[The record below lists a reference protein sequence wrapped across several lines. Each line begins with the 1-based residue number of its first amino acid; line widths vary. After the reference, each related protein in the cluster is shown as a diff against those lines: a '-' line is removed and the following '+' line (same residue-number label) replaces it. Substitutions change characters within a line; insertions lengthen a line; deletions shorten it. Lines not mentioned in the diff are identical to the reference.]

1 MSLHD
6 PVISCKSRGSYGAHV
21 LDHLAADGAGFAGGQ
36 VAVIAVLQV
45 DADLPWCSFSSYFLP
60 GSGLDGSGKLL
71 FPNVQSEIDVDKTE
85 FRDYCLIPAMKMRR
99 IIKLQQGFIDTE
111 YKGKDVPFFTV
122 DD

>member
-1 MSLHD
+1 MQDGKHVEAGENFQLQ
-6 PVISCKSRGSYGAHV
+6 GAY
-21 LDHLAADGAGFAGGQ
+21 L
-36 VAVIAVLQV
+36 
-45 DADLPWCSFSSYFLP
+45 
-60 GSGLDGSGKLL
+60 KLL